1 MQVVKGTV
9 VEGKVILKQGSLP
22 EGAEVGVFVA
32 RQEGSVRLPPA
43 LQQELEQALDEA
55 DREDGISA
63 EELFAELR
71 KYG

>member
-9 VEGKVILKQGSLP
+9 IEGKIVLNQGSLP

-32 RQEGSVRLPPA
+32 RQEGTVRLSPV
-43 LQQELEQALDEA
+43 LQKELEAALDEA

>member
-9 VEGKVILKQGSLP
+9 IEGKIVLNQGSLP

-32 RQEGSVRLPPA
+32 RQEGTIRLSPV
-43 LQQELEQALDEA
+43 LQKELEAALDEA

>member
-9 VEGKVILKQGSLP
+9 VAGKVVRDQGTPP

-32 RQEGSVRLPPA
+32 REERSVRLSPT
-43 LQQELEQALDEA
+43 LQKELEAALDEA

-63 EELFAELR
+63 EEFFAELR
-71 KYG
+71 RYG

>member
-9 VEGKVILKQGSLP
+9 VEGKVILSEGSLP
-22 EGAEVGVFVA
+22 EGSEVGVFVA

-43 LQQELEQALDEA
+43 LQLELEQALDEA
-55 DREDGISA
+55 DREEGISA

-71 KYG
+71 RYG

>member
-1 MQVVKGTV
+1 MHVIKGTV
-9 VEGKVILKQGSLP
+9 VEGKIVLNQGSLP

-32 RQEGSVRLPPA
+32 RQEGSVRLSPV
-43 LQQELEQALDEA
+43 LQKELEDALDEA

>member
-1 MQVVKGTV
+1 MQVIKGTV
-9 VEGKVILKQGSLP
+9 VEGKIVLSQGSLP
-22 EGAEVGVFVA
+22 EGVEVGVFVA
-32 RQEGSVRLPPA
+32 RQEGSVRLPA
-43 LQQELEQALDEA
+43 VLQKELEDALDEA

>member
-9 VEGKVILKQGSLP
+9 VEGKIVLDQGSLP

-32 RQEGSVRLPPA
+32 RQEGTVRLSPVLQKA
-43 LQQELEQALDEA
+43 LEEALEEA
-55 DREDGISA
+55 DREDGIPA

>member
-1 MQVVKGTV
+1 MQVIKGTV
-9 VEGKVILKQGSLP
+9 VEGKVVLSQGSLP
-22 EGAEVGVFVA
+22 EGAEVAVFVA
-32 RQEGSVRLPPA
+32 RQDGSVRLPPV
-43 LQQELEQALDEA
+43 LQKELEDALDEA

>member
-1 MQVVKGTV
+1 MEVVKGTV
-9 VEGKVILKQGSLP
+9 IGGKVVLDGKALP
-22 EGAEVGVFVA
+22 EGTEVAVFVA
-32 RQEGSVRLPPA
+32 REERAVRLPPH
-43 LQQELEQALDEA
+43 LERELESALEEA

>member
-1 MQVVKGTV
+1 MQVIKGTV
-9 VEGKVILKQGSLP
+9 VEGKIVLSQGSLP

-32 RQEGSVRLPPA
+32 RQEGSVRLPPV
-43 LQQELEQALDEA
+43 LQKELEDALDEA
-55 DREDGISA
+55 DREDGICA

>member
-9 VEGKVILKQGSLP
+9 VEGKIVLSHGSLP

-32 RQEGSVRLPPA
+32 QQEGSVRLSP
-43 LQQELEQALDEA
+43 LLRKELENALEEA

>member
-9 VEGKVILKQGSLP
+9 IGGKIVLNQGSLP

-32 RQEGSVRLPPA
+32 RQEGTVRLSPV
-43 LQQELEQALDEA
+43 LQKELEAALDEA

-63 EELFAELR
+63 EDLFAELR